1 MAVDERVSRAPVRAD
16 DVLRALRTTPVP
28 REHIASLVT
37 ERLHE
42 ERATAAALLNAEVS
56 LRFGGGAEG
65 LAGRALRDL
74 RLDPLPGLSAARTS
88 WLITVALAVDLRGAW
103 CVDPE
108 PALATMLRAEP
119 DAFDRVA
126 TEGAR
131 RLADSPTLRSAAVA
145 QHRALL
151 GCAPPLHDAAHSLL
165 DHPISLSD
173 RMRGMVGVG
182 PDLSAGIWSRP
193 LAAVLLGRLLT
204 AHTPD

>member
-1 MAVDERVSRAPVRAD
+1 MAADERVSRAPMRAD
-16 DVLRALRTTPVP
+16 GVLRALHTTPIL
-28 REHIASLVT
+28 REHIASAVI

-42 ERATAAALLNAEVS
+42 QRAQAAALLDTEVS

-74 RLDPLPGLSAARTS
+74 HLDPLPGLSAARTG
-88 WLITVALAVDLRGAW
+88 WLITVALAVELRGAW

-108 PALATMLRAEP
+108 PALAAMLRAEP
-119 DAFDRVA
+119 DAFDLVA
-126 TEGAR
+126 AGGAR
-131 RLADSPTLRSAAVA
+131 RLAASPALRSAATA

-151 GCAPPLHDAAHSLL
+151 GCAPALHDATHSLL
-165 DHPISLSD
+165 DHPVSLSD

-182 PDLSAGIWSRP
+182 PDLTAGIWSRP

-204 AHTPD
+204 AHTPE